1 MLVAWRHGRTAI
13 LCRWEQGL
21 FHTTQGLRTG
31 IEDMP
36 AQSLK
41 ESTMST
47 TSTPSTLMY
56 ADRRYGCRGGE
67 IAINMQRRETPC
79 C

>member
-1 MLVAWRHGRTAI
+1 MLVAWRHGRTAP

-21 FHTTQGLRTG
+21 FHTKQGLGTG
-31 IEDMP
+31 IEDMH
-36 AQSLK
+36 AKSLK

-47 TSTPSTLMY
+47 TSTPSTLMC

-67 IAINMQRRETPC
+67 IAINMQRRKTPC